1 MKNLWTREIDSLK
14 QQQKSLICPTLTYF
28 YKVCSKSECSK
39 SVCNLCSFGSKEHD
53 KIRVHKMC
61 LPKTVVNLYMVDQK
75 QSFVPS
81 SAETSVGTVEMED
94 VAEIEFAARME
105 DAVELEV

>member
-1 MKNLWTREIDSLK
+1 
-14 QQQKSLICPTLTYF
+14 
-28 YKVCSKSECSK
+28 
-39 SVCNLCSFGSKEHD
+39 
-53 KIRVHKMC
+53 MC
-61 LPKTVVNLYMVDQK
+61 LPKTDVNLYIVDQK

>member
-1 MKNLWTREIDSLK
+1 MKNLWTSEIDSIT
-14 QQQKSLICPTLTYF
+14 QQQKCLICPTLTY
-28 YKVCSKSECSK
+28 YCKVCSK

-81 SAETSVGTVEMED
+81 SAETSAGTVEMED